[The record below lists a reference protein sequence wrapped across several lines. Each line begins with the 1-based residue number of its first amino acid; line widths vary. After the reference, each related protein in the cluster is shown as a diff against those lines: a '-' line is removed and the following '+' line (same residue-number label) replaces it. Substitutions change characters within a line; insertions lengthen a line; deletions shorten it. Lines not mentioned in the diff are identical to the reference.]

1 MGKTEKTRKESHSTK
16 VTKILKSKRWKCG
29 MNQTKKY
36 LRRPLA
42 QRHSFFILFLRNW
55 LIKAVFSAHVG
66 LGVEAFLTQTPL
78 QHGRCTSSPL
88 SFTRQ
93 QTIFFCRLARASLT
107 LQRWFSLLKRFL
119 FKIVKLVVEL
129 PAGMDVYYLS
139 TFSRV
144 SGYFWPVSWS
154 IF

>member
-1 MGKTEKTRKESHSTK
+1 MLRSSHFRFLVTFGNKVMKIRKYYAIFVYILQGKMGKTEKTRKESHSTK

-66 LGVEAFLTQTPL
+66 LGVEGFWTLKDIFNSDTPPTWALHLLSSFLYKATNNFFL
-78 QHGRCTSSPL
+78 QAC
-88 SFTRQ
+88 
-93 QTIFFCRLARASLT
+93 AR
-107 LQRWFSLLKRFL
+107 FSD
-119 FKIVKLVVEL
+119 
-129 PAGMDVYYLS
+129 PAKMV
-139 TFSRV
+139 
-144 SGYFWPVSWS
+144 
-154 IF
+154 